1 MNDTLCFDLKEFESI
16 CKNLKIPG
24 FCSAVTELRDD
35 PASWELS
42 QMQWIMTA
50 LRHELTLRAE
60 KALKRRLKEAQFKHQ
75 EAVVSNIDFSP
86 TRGLKKSQIMA
97 MMNGDWIR
105 AKQNC
110 VITGKAGVG
119 KTWVASALG
128 SAACRVG
135 LKVKFIRMPFLLDNF
150 KAAAAMG
157 CGLQKLVLDYEKFD
171 LLILDDWGYGKMD
184 ATSRRSMME
193 LVEARE
199 RTGSILITSILPI
212 KDWAQYVDDPTFSD
226 AINDRFLSNVI
237 RIELC
242 GPSRRT
248 GVD

>member
-16 CKNLKIPG
+16 CKKLKIPG

-42 QMQWIMTA
+42 QMQWIMT
-50 LRHELTLRAE
+50 
-60 KALKRRLKEAQFKHQ
+60 
-75 EAVVSNIDFSP
+75 

-150 KAAAAMG
+150 KAAATIG

-212 KDWAQYVDDPTFSD
+212 RDWAQYVDDPTFSD